1 MTPRRAVLVLIAPAL
16 LSLCSESLS
25 AQPAFTVV
33 AQSGDTAPGLNDNFG
48 VFSSPL
54 INNAGQVAF
63 RGAPS
68 FNAQFAGPTGV
79 YVAAPGNLHL
89 IAKSGDPA
97 PGASGVTF
105 DTPFLTAFS
114 ETGQVAVGSYLQGP
128 GLARFDVFAHWIG
141 SANQPL
147 TYVAGHLMPA
157 QGIPS
162 ATLSSPG
169 APRIAGGNL
178 AFGASLNNLPNGTPR
193 GFLWAGTPASFNPI
207 VSEYAAPPGVSDGL
221 YGGAFFPALN
231 GAGQIAFVGEI
242 VALDKQ
248 YTGQLGIWYGTF
260 ASQQLVLRNGDP
272 APQIPGKNILINR
285 FNPPKLNRSGQ
296 LSMVLDLGP
305 SDADPLLED
314 RAVYTGT
321 PGNLQ
326 LRARTGQPAPGMPSG
341 VYFGGE
347 TDYGHGAGSFDSIAH
362 SANDDVAFRGLVSGP
377 GIGMLNNDGLWLGRA
392 GQPLQL
398 IAKEGDRPPGA
409 PAGARFLADNSDLDQ
424 YNPVFSDPSIN
435 KNGQIV
441 FYATYEDVPGH
452 YIAGIYATDADDT
465 LHLILYPGQQ
475 IDLGNGII
483 KTLDNLGDRYD
494 HGLGSASEDGQNFVF
509 NDAGQFVFNA
519 HFTDGTQAILITTVP
534 EPGVTTLIAPLAATL
549 LIRRRPTA
557 SATRML

>member
-1 MTPRRAVLVLIAPAL
+1 MTPRRAVLPLIAPAL
-16 LSLCSESLS
+16 LLLSLTPASLS
-25 AQPAFTVV
+25 AQAPFTVV
-33 AQSGDTAPGLNDNFG
+33 AKSGDTAPGLNDNFG
-48 VFSSPL
+48 AFGGPL

-68 FNAQFAGPTGV
+68 FEAQFAGPTGV
-79 YVAAPGNLHL
+79 YVGTPGDLHL
-89 IAKSGDPA
+89 IAKTGDPA
-97 PGASGVTF
+97 PGSAPGVTF

-114 ETGQVAVGSYLQGP
+114 ETGQVAVGSHLQGP
-128 GLARFDVFAHWIG
+128 GLTRFNIFAHWIG
-141 SANQPL
+141 SADQPL

-157 QGIPS
+157 QGFPS
-162 ATLSSPG
+162 AAFWSPG

-178 AFGASLNNLPNGTPR
+178 ALGASLNIPNGTPR

-207 VSEYAAPPGVSDGL
+207 VAEYAAPPGVSDGL

-242 VALDKQ
+242 VTLDKQ

-272 APQIPGKNILINR
+272 APQIPGKNIAISQ

-296 LSMVLDLGP
+296 LSVVVSLGAFDLDP
-305 SDADPLLED
+305 SLED

-326 LRARTGQPAPGMPSG
+326 LRARTGQPAPGMPAG

-347 TDYGHGAGSFDSIAH
+347 TDYGHGASSFDYVTH
-362 SANDDVAFRGLVSGP
+362 SANDDIAFRGLVSGP

-392 GQPLQL
+392 GQPLKL
-398 IAKEGDRPPGA
+398 IAREGDQPPGA
-409 PAGARFLADNSDLDQ
+409 PAGAHFLADNSDLDQ

-435 KNGQIV
+435 KKGQIV

-452 YIAGIYATDADDT
+452 YTPGIYGTGVDDT
-465 LHLILYPGQQ
+465 LHLLLYPGQQ

-483 KTLDNLGDRYD
+483 KTLDNLGQRSDY
-494 HGLGSASEDGQNFVF
+494 GLGSASEDGQNFVF

-519 HFTDGTQAILITTVP
+519 HFTDGTQAVLITNVP
-534 EPGVTTLIAPLAATL
+534 EPGLATLIAPLAAML
-549 LIRRRPTA
+549 LIRKRRTA
-557 SATRML
+557 SAE